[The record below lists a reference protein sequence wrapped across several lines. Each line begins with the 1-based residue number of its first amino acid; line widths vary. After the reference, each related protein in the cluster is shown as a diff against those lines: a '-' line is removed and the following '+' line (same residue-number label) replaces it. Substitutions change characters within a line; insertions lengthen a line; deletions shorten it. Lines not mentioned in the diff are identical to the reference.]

1 MSIWNAKAGTIG
13 IGIDIGWSERTKSC
27 ALAIRGCEPNPVPTS
42 WTRYTPTVGSDSTH
56 VGLFRLK
63 ELLQFLPEFLAQF
76 KDRVS
81 DMVVVVDGP
90 LGPGGPPSENRHVDS
105 AFCRGPF
112 NGRMQPSL
120 VTSKDG
126 PKYVAVTRDVLDP
139 FFKALGVAFISPWPF
154 SGAKGQFVY
163 AETHPTVG
171 LALLVPQQAKK
182 SLPSHKRPFKTP
194 EKTFGA
200 KSDWY
205 WRIGARD
212 RVAVALKAR
221 VSAET
226 HHDRV
231 AGLYCLAVAEALACH
246 LTGPGPGV
254 AAVGRKD
261 GVYVIMSDV
270 AAGWEAHVRDVGIR
284 GGELRSQ
291 TAYPCSYPEVYPLR
305 ILTSSVA
312 NESSLVSDRVVHL
325 CP

>member
-163 AETHPTVG
+163 AGNT
-171 LALLVPQQAKK
+171 
-182 SLPSHKRPFKTP
+182 SDRW
-194 EKTFGA
+194 FGA
-200 KSDWY
+200 AGTTASQEVVTIPQAAVQDARKNVWSEIGLVLAY
-205 WRIGARD
+205 WVGD
-212 RVAVALKAR
+212 RVAVVLK
-221 VSAET
+221 
-226 HHDRV
+226 
-231 AGLYCLAVAEALACH
+231 GL
-246 LTGPGPGV
+246 G
-254 AAVGRKD
+254 
-261 GVYVIMSDV
+261 
-270 AAGWEAHVRDVGIR
+270 
-284 GGELRSQ
+284 
-291 TAYPCSYPEVYPLR
+291 
-305 ILTSSVA
+305 
-312 NESSLVSDRVVHL
+312 
-325 CP
+325 